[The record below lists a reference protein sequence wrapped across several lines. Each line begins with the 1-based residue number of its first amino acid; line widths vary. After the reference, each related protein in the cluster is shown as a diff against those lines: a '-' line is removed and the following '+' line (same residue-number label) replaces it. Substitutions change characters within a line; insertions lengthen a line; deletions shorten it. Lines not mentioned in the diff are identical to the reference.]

1 MRKKPPA
8 SLLPS
13 GFLTFVCPEPVLA
26 NISSSSIY
34 YNSRKENAALKRVV
48 FFPRMHAGVA
58 AEQVRGVEREQVMTR
73 LLASYDAEGQGAPGR
88 VVKRARGRPLSEP
101 LRAALL
107 AELRGTDWASTMRE
121 RRSVNA
127 QGAENARLLASH
139 FYTQ

>member
-1 MRKKPPA
+1 
-8 SLLPS
+8 
-13 GFLTFVCPEPVLA
+13 
-26 NISSSSIY
+26 
-34 YNSRKENAALKRVV
+34 
-48 FFPRMHAGVA
+48 MHAGVA

-139 FYTQ
+139 FYTQKGSNLPR